1 MTFKTIIALILGA
14 ALANNA
20 AFRGF
25 LGVTPVLGFGKNL
38 PKALPM
44 GVCAAVVMLL
54 AELVCWPLYDLVLV
68 KAGIGFLQIPAFVGV
83 ILAWTYILN
92 AVSKKFFKKP
102 LGVCFV
108 LIALNSAVLG
118 LALTTL
124 ELSFGEAMLT
134 ALGTGIGFIVAL
146 FAFAGVSLKLNMNAA
161 FVPKAFKG
169 LPVELLAAGIVS
181 LALFAF

>member
-1 MTFKTIIALILGA
+1 MTFKTIIAIILGA

-20 AFRGF
+20 AFRGL
-25 LGVTPVLGFGKNL
+25 LGITPVLGFGKNL

-44 GVCAAVVMLL
+44 GVCVAVVMLL
-54 AELVCWPLYDLVLV
+54 TEIVCWPLYNLVL
-68 KAGIGFLQIPAFVGV
+68 APFGLGFLQIPVFVGV
-83 ILAWTYILN
+83 ILAWTYVLGAIS
-92 AVSKKFFKKP
+92 SKAFKKP
-102 LGVCFV
+102 LGVYFPV
-108 LIALNSAVLG
+108 IALNSAVLG

-124 ELSFGEAMLT
+124 ELTLGEAMLT

-146 FAFAGVSLKLNMNAA
+146 FAFAGVSFKLNMNAA